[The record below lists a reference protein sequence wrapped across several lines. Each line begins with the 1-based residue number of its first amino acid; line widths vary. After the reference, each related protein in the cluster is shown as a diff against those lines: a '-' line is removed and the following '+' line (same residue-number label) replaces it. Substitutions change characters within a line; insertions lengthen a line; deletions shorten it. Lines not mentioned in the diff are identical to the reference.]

1 MFVRKVAR
9 DYPGGRVEYVYLV
22 ESYRDGARSRQRTVA
37 NLGRADVLAPHLEA
51 LVRLLRPQLLS
62 SPAPTLPQRGPVRV
76 PEALT
81 YGPVA
86 VAQRLWQTV
95 GLGEILT
102 HACGAAVAERSFV
115 LVAHRLVHP
124 GSEHAL
130 AWWLEDSFVPD
141 ARGQR
146 LRPAWQARGRVRVAG
161 RQLLQ
166 WYRTLDAL
174 YAAKPQIEAEL
185 YLRLRDLFGLQVD
198 LVFFDLT
205 SLYFEG
211 RGPKDLARHGHS
223 RDGRPRNRQVLVGVV
238 MASGWPIA
246 SYLFEGHRQDRS
258 TVKEIL
264 ADVRRRF
271 AVQRVVWVAD
281 RGMVSDET
289 LAAMT
294 EGEDHYLVGL
304 QRRRNPTAQAV
315 VQASV
320 GQPRHA
326 LPGGGGDVC
335 EVTVPD
341 DPARYVVVWSPERL
355 RYERTLRRQDMRR
368 TRDRLRKLARAVT
381 KGRLR
386 DRTKIGARAG
396 ACLAAHHGARYF
408 AWQLTA
414 DGRFRY
420 WVDRAKLRAE
430 RRIEGTYILQ
440 TNEPSLDALRTVE
453 VYKDLQVVERGFRT
467 LKDVLAV
474 RPIYHR
480 TAARVR
486 AHLFVAHLA
495 LVVGCALEKA
505 LRRAGLTL
513 ALDTALAAL
522 HPVRLVT
529 LEIDGTTT
537 RIVTRPTPHAQ
548 AVLKA
553 VGLARL
559 RPPGECSETAS
570 AVFQENQGLQPD
582 QC

>member
-9 DYPGGRVEYVYLV
+9 EYPGGRVEYVYLV

-37 NLGRADVLAPHLEA
+37 NLGRADVLAPHLDA
-51 LVRLLRPQLLS
+51 IVRLLRPQLLTPPT
-62 SPAPTLPQRGPVRV
+62 PAPQSGPVRV

-86 VAQRLWQTV
+86 VAQALWTEV

-102 HACGAAVAERSFV
+102 HTCSTEVAERSFV

-130 AWWLEDSFVPD
+130 AWWLDESFVPD

-146 LRPAWQARGRVRVAG
+146 LRPAWQTHGRVRVAG

-174 YAAKPQIEAEL
+174 FTAKPQIETEL
-185 YLRLRDLFGLQVD
+185 YARLRDLFGLQVD
-198 LVFFDLT
+198 IVFFDLT
-205 SLYFEG
+205 STYFEG
-211 RGPKDLARHGHS
+211 RGPKDVARHGHS

-246 SYLFEGHRQDRS
+246 SYVFEGNRQDRS
-258 TVKEIL
+258 TVKEVL
-264 ADVRRRF
+264 ADVRSRF

-281 RGMVSDET
+281 RGMVSDDT

-294 EGEDHYLVGL
+294 EGTDHYLVGL

-320 GQPRHA
+320 SQPRQA
-326 LPGGGGDVC
+326 LPHGSGEVC
-335 EVTVPD
+335 EVTLSGD
-341 DPARYVVVWSPERL
+341 AARYVIVWSPERL

-381 KGRLR
+381 TRKLR
-386 DRTKIGARAG
+386 TPAKIGVRAG
-396 ACLAAHHGARYF
+396 ACLAAHHGMRYF
-408 AWQLTA
+408 AWALTP

-420 WVDRAKLRAE
+420 WIDRAKLRAE
-430 RRIEGTYILQ
+430 RRVEGTYILH
-440 TNEPSLDALRTVE
+440 TNEPSLDALRAVA
-453 VYKDLQVVERGFRT
+453 VYKDLQTVERGFRT

-495 LVVGCALEKA
+495 LVLGCALEKA

-522 HPVRLVT
+522 RPVRLVT
-529 LEIDGTTT
+529 LEVDGTTT
-537 RIVTRPTPHAQ
+537 QVVTKPTAHAQ

-553 VGLARL
+553 VGLSRL
-559 RPPGECSETAS
+559 RPPGECSETA
-570 AVFQENQGLQPD
+570 
-582 QC
+582 

>member
-1 MFVRKVAR
+1 MFVRKIAR

-37 NLGRADVLAPHLEA
+37 NLGRADVLAPHLDA
-51 LVRLLRPQLLS
+51 IVRLLRPQLLAPP
-62 SPAPTLPQRGPVRV
+62 PALQSGPVRV

-86 VAQRLWQTV
+86 VARKLWHEV
-95 GLGEILT
+95 GLEEVLT
-102 HACGAAVAERSFV
+102 QVCGAEVAERSFV
-115 LVAHRLVHP
+115 LVAHRLLHP

-130 AWWLEDSFVPD
+130 AWWLDESFVPD

-146 LRPAWQARGRVRVAG
+146 VLPAWHARGRVRVAG

-174 YAAKPQIEAEL
+174 HAAKAEIETEL
-185 YLRLRDLFGLQVD
+185 YVRLRDLFGLQVD
-198 LVFFDLT
+198 VVFFDLT
-205 SLYFEG
+205 STYFEG
-211 RGPKDLARHGHS
+211 SGPTGLARHGHS
-223 RDGRPRNRQVLVGVV
+223 RDGRPRNRQVLIGVV

-246 SYLFEGHRQDRS
+246 SYVFEGHRQDRS
-258 TVKEIL
+258 TVKEVL
-264 ADVRRRF
+264 ADVRGRF

-281 RGMVSDET
+281 RGMVSEDT

-294 EGEDHYLVGL
+294 DGDDHYLVGL

-315 VQASV
+315 LQATA
-320 GQPRHA
+320 GRPRQT
-326 LPGGGGDVC
+326 LPHGGGEVC
-335 EVTVPD
+335 EVTLPGEV
-341 DPARYVVVWSPERL
+341 ARYVVVWSPERL

-368 TRDRLRKLARAVT
+368 TRDRLRKLARTVST
-381 KGRLR
+381 GKLR
-386 DRTKIGARAG
+386 APTKIGARAG
-396 ACLAAHHGARYF
+396 ACLAEHHGTRYF
-408 AWQLTA
+408 AWELTSA
-414 DGRFRY
+414 GRFHY

-430 RRIEGTYILQ
+430 RRVEGTYILY
-440 TNEPSLDALRTVE
+440 TNEPSLDALRAVAVYKELQTVE
-453 VYKDLQVVERGFRT
+453 HGFRT

-522 HPVRLVT
+522 RPVRLVT
-529 LEIDGTTT
+529 LDVDGTTT
-537 RIVTRPTPHAQ
+537 QVVTKPTAHAQ

-553 VGLARL
+553 AGLSRL
-559 RPPGECSETAS
+559 RPPGECSETA
-570 AVFQENQGLQPD
+570 
-582 QC
+582 

>member
-1 MFVRKVAR
+1 MQDFHGICRIYSHGMFVRKIAR

-22 ESYRDGARSRQRTVA
+22 ESYRDGVRVRQRTVA
-37 NLGRADVLAPHLEA
+37 NLGRADVLAPHLDA
-51 LVRLLRPQLLS
+51 IVRLLRPQLLTP
-62 SPAPTLPQRGPVRV
+62 PAPQSGPVRV

-86 VAQRLWQTV
+86 VAQALWTEV
-95 GLGEILT
+95 GLGDIIT
-102 HACGAAVAERSFV
+102 HTCGAEVAERSFV

-130 AWWLEDSFVPD
+130 AWWLDESFVPD

-146 LRPAWQARGRVRVAG
+146 LLPAWKAHRRVRVAA
-161 RQLLQ
+161 RQLQQ

-174 YAAKPQIEAEL
+174 YAAKPEIETEL
-185 YLRLRDLFGLQVD
+185 YARLRDLFGLQVD
-198 LVFFDLT
+198 VVFFDLT
-205 SLYFEG
+205 STYFEG
-211 RGPKDLARHGHS
+211 RGPQDLARHGHS

-246 SYLFEGHRQDRS
+246 SYGFEGNRQDRS
-258 TVKEIL
+258 TVNEIL

-281 RGMVSDET
+281 RGMVSADT
-289 LAAMT
+289 LAAMM
-294 EGEDHYLVGL
+294 EGTDHYLVGL
-304 QRRRNPTAQAV
+304 QRRRNPTAQAA
-315 VQASV
+315 VQASM
-320 GQPRHA
+320 GQPRQA
-326 LPGGGGDVC
+326 LPHDGGEIC
-335 EVTVPD
+335 EVTLPGD
-341 DPARYVVVWSPERL
+341 ATRYVIVWSPERL

-368 TRDRLRKLARAVT
+368 TRDRLRKVARAVT
-381 KGRLR
+381 KGTLR
-386 DRTKIGARAG
+386 TPAKIGARAG
-396 ACLAAHHGARYF
+396 ACLTAHHGARYF
-408 AWQLTA
+408 AWELTPA
-414 DGRFRY
+414 GRFRY
-420 WVDRAKLRAE
+420 WIDRAKLRAE
-430 RRIEGTYILQ
+430 RRVEGTYILH
-440 TNEPSLDALRTVE
+440 TNEPRLDALHAVA
-453 VYKDLQVVERGFRT
+453 VYKELQTVERGFRM

-480 TAARVR
+480 TATRVR

-522 HPVRLVT
+522 RPVRLVT
-529 LEIDGTTT
+529 LEVDGTTT
-537 RIVTRPTPHAQ
+537 QVVTKPTAHAQ

-559 RPPGECSETAS
+559 RPPGECSETA
-570 AVFQENQGLQPD
+570 
-582 QC
+582 